1 MTDFAEKFAD
11 EKDRKIYSE
20 MANEAKVSFNQIFWN
35 EQEECLFDVIDGDE
49 KDASIPPNQI
59 FAVSLP
65 NTMLSIGR
73 AQKIVKK
80 VEDELLT
87 PVGLR
92 SLSPKDSR
100 YCPVYIGS
108 PFERDSAYHQGT
120 VWGWLIG
127 AFVDAYRKVHPNG
140 RQTENRVNELLTGF
154 KNHLTE
160 AGTGQISEIF
170 DADAPHK
177 PRGCVAQAW
186 SVAEVLRV
194 ISKR

>member
-1 MTDFAEKFAD
+1 MADFAEKFAD
-11 EKDRKIYSE
+11 EKDSKIYAE
-20 MANEAKVSFNQIFWN
+20 MASEAKESFNQIFWN
-35 EQEECLFDVIDGDE
+35 EREQCLFDVIDGDA
-49 KDASIPPNQI
+49 KDAAIRPNQI

-92 SLSPKDSR
+92 SLSPKDAR
-100 YCPVYIGS
+100 YCPIYIGS

-120 VWGWLIG
+120 TWAWLIG
-127 AFVDAYRKVHPNG
+127 SFVDAYRKVHPNG
-140 RQTENRVNELLTGF
+140 RQAENRVNEILEGF

-160 AGTGQISEIF
+160 TGAGQISEIF
-170 DADAPHK
+170 DADTPHK
-177 PRGCVAQAW
+177 SRGCVAQAW

-194 ISKR
+194 CIK